1 MAALSVTDT
10 GVGIAS
16 EDQERVFR
24 EFERSRRPDQRAH
37 GAGLG
42 LSLVRRIVELH
53 GGRVA
58 LDSHAGQGTTVT
70 CLVPFQAPA
79 SGNR

>member
-1 MAALSVTDT
+1 
-10 GVGIAS
+10 
-16 EDQERVFR
+16 
-24 EFERSRRPDQRAH
+24 
-37 GAGLG
+37 
-42 LSLVRRIVELH
+42 VRRIVELH